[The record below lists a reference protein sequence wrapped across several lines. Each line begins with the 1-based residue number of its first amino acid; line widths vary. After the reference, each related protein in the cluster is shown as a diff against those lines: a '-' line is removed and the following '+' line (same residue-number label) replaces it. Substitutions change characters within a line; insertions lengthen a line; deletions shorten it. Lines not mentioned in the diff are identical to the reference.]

1 MSIHSIP
8 RVRRKR
14 KNWHSHLSRQR
25 RIDSYNVSIE
35 VVRVEARMK
44 ARLQLSPQAWEE
56 IEARWQALP
65 NLDTCMPQQRRDF
78 LLHEEFV
85 LEEALQCS
93 PIA

>member
-14 KNWHSHLSRQR
+14 KNWRSHLSRQR

-44 ARLQLSPQAWEE
+44 ARLQLSPQAWAE

-65 NLDTCMPQQRRDF
+65 DLNAYLPEQRLNF
-78 LLHEEFV
+78 LLHEEHLAEV
-85 LEEALQCS
+85 MV
-93 PIA
+93 